1 MTDSATAGAANADV
15 NLDRASEQLLA
26 LFNEPPNRPQR
37 LLLAM
42 AGALCLHALIILGLQ
57 FQQRYRPAPQPVYSL
72 NVALLEQA
80 GGDLD
85 TSPSDLA
92 PVLSTSTPATVP
104 ETPPAN
110 ALPPQP
116 AERPRQALVTTAND
130 RATAVALGTV
140 IRSEP
145 EPVAVAPETPLTA
158 LVERPASEAPTP
170 TPTLQTTPAPLPPA
184 GALNSPRAAAEN
196 DQDSG
201 RLEGFYAES
210 WRLAVEHAASRNLPA
225 KVAEQALTGRLTLEV
240 SIRADGSVA
249 GITMLRSS
257 GNPVLDRA
265 ARQIVYLAAPFE
277 PFPPALRRQRDVIH
291 IVRTWEFDRGNRLR
305 ASTR

>member
-1 MTDSATAGAANADV
+1 MTDSATAEAANTEVSVGPDT
-15 NLDRASEQLLA
+15 ASEQLLA

-37 LLLAM
+37 LLLAT

-57 FQQRYRPAPQPVYSL
+57 FQQRYRPPPQPVYSL
-72 NVALLEQA
+72 NVALLEQV
-80 GGDLD
+80 GGELD
-85 TSPSDLA
+85 TSPSDLS
-92 PVLSTSTPATVP
+92 PVLPTPTPDTVP
-104 ETPPAN
+104 ETPPAEV
-110 ALPPQP
+110 LPPQP
-116 AERPRQALVTTAND
+116 IEKPRQALVATTNAQ
-130 RATAVALGTV
+130 AAVVALGTV
-140 IRSEP
+140 NHSEP
-145 EPVAVAPETPLTA
+145 EPVAAAPQ
-158 LVERPASEAPTP
+158 TP
-170 TPTLQTTPAPLPPA
+170 TATPAPQTPPAPLPPG
-184 GALNSPRAAAEN
+184 GAINSPRAVADN

-201 RLEGFYAES
+201 QLEGFYAES

-277 PFPPALRRQRDVIH
+277 PFPPALRRQREVIH
-291 IVRTWEFDRGNRLR
+291 IVRTWEFDRSNRLR